1 MEPIEYDTPE
11 INNKDLKD
19 FDNII
24 EEIYS
29 YLYDLLKKDIKENLS
44 NINNNNNE

>member
-1 MEPIEYDTPE
+1 MEPVEYDNSE

-19 FDNII
+19 FNKII

-29 YLYDLLKKDIKENLS
+29 YLYDLV
-44 NINNNNNE
+44 

>member
-11 INNKDLKD
+11 INNKDLKE
-19 FDNII
+19 FNKII

-29 YLYDLLKKDIKENLS
+29 YLYELVKKDIKEN
-44 NINNNNNE
+44 ICNNNNNE